1 MTKLPRW
8 RKSSH
13 SNETAT
19 CVELAGDLDALRD
32 SKNPDGP
39 VLRVAGL
46 TRFLNEIKA
55 GTFDRAR

>member
-46 TRFLNEIKA
+46 LWFLDEVKA
-55 GTFDRAR
+55 GKFDQAR